1 MSTRVVLQARCSSSR
16 LPGKVLMPVAGM
28 PSVVLSAKRAANS
41 GLAVLIAT
49 STDPGDDRLA
59 EIVEAAGFPV
69 MRGPLDDV
77 LLRYVMATD
86 DLDENDIVVRL
97 TADNVVP
104 DGPYIDT
111 MIAALARRD
120 APYLGPSHPAD
131 GMPHGLSVEVF
142 TARALREADR
152 LTPRPE
158 DREHVTPLLRRR
170 YAKAVFRPEWAG
182 AQSSAH
188 LGCTVDTR
196 ADYERVARLM
206 EGVRDPL
213 TISAKDLCVRLAVQE
228 ELVLCTAF
236 VDSLDD
242 EAAEAAL
249 QSAIDEGVVHFVVP
263 PTHLRTQQ
271 LLTRLL
277 AHRYEGHSFIR
288 IAAPT
293 THTPSETEIRGR
305 FTEYFR

>member
-1 MSTRVVLQARCSSSR
+1 MNTRVVLQARCSSSR
-16 LPGKVLMPVAGM
+16 LPGKVLLPVAGM
-28 PSVVLSAKRAANS
+28 PSVVLSAKRAATS
-41 GLAVLIAT
+41 GLDVLMAT
-49 STDPGDDRLA
+49 STDPSDDHL
-59 EIVEAAGFPV
+59 VDVVKSAGFPV

-77 LLRYVMATD
+77 LLRYVMATE
-86 DLDENDIVVRL
+86 DLDDDDIVVRL

-111 MIAALARRD
+111 LIAALHKREE
-120 APYLGPSHPAD
+120 PYLGPSHPAD

-158 DREHVTPLLRRR
+158 DREHVTPFLRRR

-182 AQSSAH
+182 DLSSAH

-206 EGVRDPL
+206 EGVRNPL
-213 TISAKDLCVRLAVQE
+213 TASAKELCVRLAVQE

-236 VDSLDD
+236 VESLSDA
-242 EAAEAAL
+242 AAEAAL
-249 QSAIDEGVVHFVVP
+249 QSAIDEGVVQFVVHP
-263 PTHLRTQQ
+263 DHTRTQQ
-271 LLTRLL
+271 LLARLL
-277 AHRYEGHSFIR
+277 AQRYEGHSFIR
-288 IAAPT
+288 VTDATDVPPEAL
-293 THTPSETEIRGR
+293 IRGR
-305 FTEYFR
+305 FTYYFR